1 MKKIIK
7 GLKNSQKLMVIIDGV
22 GFRTTINGV
31 TNMVFSHQI
40 NAVITALDIIA
51 TEGVSGYGARIKS
64 YDSVLNRYDV
74 DVQVSLID

>member
-7 GLKNSQKLMVIIDGV
+7 GLKNSQKLMVIVDGV

-51 TEGVSGYGARIKS
+51 SEKVLGYGGRIKS
-64 YDSVLNRYDV
+64 YDAVLNQYDV
-74 DVQVSLID
+74 DVQVSLIN